1 MKDFENRLIFGVE
14 VMGKSRLAGGVHSLL
29 QIKPTVHF
37 TCVYVFYLYWNHLSV
52 ASRRSPAIQLFQ
64 FVD

>member
-1 MKDFENRLIFGVE
+1 VKDFENRLIFGVE

-37 TCVYVFYLYWNHLSV
+37 TCVYVFLPVLESLVSCESSFAGDSV
-52 ASRRSPAIQLFQ
+52 VS
-64 FVD
+64 VC